1 MAFAEWAASF
11 ITWSNEV
18 IGVWGYL
25 GIFLVSLIGN
35 ASIILPVPSF
45 IIVFTFGAILNP
57 WLVGIVGAAGATIG
71 ELTGYFLGRGGR
83 RALRKK
89 YGKQIRM
96 AEKWIEKYSIFL
108 VIVVFSATPLPS
120 DVAGAL
126 AGVVKYDMR
135 KFLLATFM
143 GRTIA
148 YLILAFAGFYG
159 LNYVL
164 GLFGGG

>member
-11 ITWSNEV
+11 IVWSNEV

-25 GIFLVSLIGN
+25 GIFIVSLIGN

-71 ELTGYFLGRGGR
+71 ELTGYMLGRGGR
-83 RALRKK
+83 EALKKK
-89 YGKQIRM
+89 YGKQIKQ
-96 AEKWIEKYSIFL
+96 AEKWIEKYSMFL
-108 VIVVFSATPLPS
+108 VILVFSATPLPS

-126 AGVVKYDMR
+126 AGVVKYDVR
-135 KFLLATFM
+135 KFMLATFI

-148 YLILAFAGFYG
+148 YVILAFAGFYG

-164 GLFGGG
+164 GLFGGS